1 MMTSLDRQ
9 PELASFSAREAT
21 DPAVGLL
28 DAWATVLDVVTFY
41 QERIANEGFL
51 RTATELKSV
60 YQLAAE
66 IGYVPRPGVATT
78 TYLAFEVESGK
89 GAPAAPIID
98 VGVKVQSVPGPNEK
112 PQTFETVEKL
122 VARPEWNRI
131 RPRLTDPARM
141 PQAGDTTIFLASA
154 STGLKHG
161 EPILVVWQA
170 GGASQA
176 DLRTVAST
184 SVDTD
189 LRLTVVTLDAPL
201 GTAAPVLPTSLPA
214 VGVYAL
220 RQKAALLGHNAPPWT
235 SMSQKFRDDY
245 TTAVGANWNQVT
257 GELFSGGFYYL
268 SGFDFLGGVLG
279 GGGFTDWPPAF
290 SLTTISTTNGAP
302 ASALYLDAVYPG
314 VLQNT
319 LAVLSYAAGSG
330 GSAHAR
336 VFHLNQIEQVSAQA
350 FTIAASVTRL
360 TLDPDP
366 AADFDLHVR
375 DTSVFMQ
382 SEQLAVA
389 WPDAD
394 AVSGKSV
401 AFEGRV
407 TGLTPGQALA
417 FSGPLQEVE
426 VGADFATWGWTNVGV
441 TLKTGEVLRVE
452 QDPIDYGWAQIWFLR
467 RFDGTSLE
475 AFMYTFVPGLSLLL
489 PHPASETSDQ
499 LAEVVFI
506 DKVDDSDPLSTRVTL
521 KKALENRYDRRRLTI
536 AANVVLA
543 THGETK
549 TEVLGSG
556 DASQPFQ
563 KFALRQSPL
572 TFVPSASGS
581 GASTT
586 LQVRVHGVSWQ
597 EAATLDGRGPRDR
610 VYLARVADDGKVTV
624 EFGDGTTGARVP
636 TGPENITAVYRIGI
650 GLGAR
655 VRRGQL
661 SLLQTRPLGVKTVTN
676 PVPATGGAEPEA
688 LAQAR
693 RNAPLTVLTFD
704 RVVSLTDYENYAA
717 AFAGVAKATA
727 AWLWDG
733 HRRLVHVTV
742 AAEGG
747 AAVDANTA
755 LMNLTGSIRSAGDQ
769 RQPFV
774 VQSYQAIT
782 FDLSARIYR
791 DLSYEWATV
800 EAAARAAVSN
810 AFAFDA
816 MDFAVPVTES
826 AVLATLQA
834 VPGVLGVRLVGLNL
848 TGGAVFPNPVLTA
861 LPARLVQSAVKPAQL
876 LILNPQGLYL
886 KEQI

>member
-1 MMTSLDRQ
+1 MPRPGLPAIPYRAGTHGSFLASMLLSLDRQ
-9 PELASFSAREAT
+9 PELALFSAREPT

-66 IGYVPRPGVATT
+66 IGYIPRPGVATT
-78 TYLAFEVESGK
+78 TYLAFEVESGR

-131 RPRLTDPARM
+131 RPRLTDPVRM
-141 PQAGDTTIFLASA
+141 PQKDDTTIFLAGA

-170 GGASQA
+170 SGASQA

-189 LRLTVVTLDAPL
+189 LRVTAVTLDAPL
-201 GTAAPVLPTSLPA
+201 GTGALVLLPASPPA

-257 GELFSGGFYYL
+257 GAVFSGGFYYL
-268 SGFDFLGGVLG
+268 SGLTFFGGNLGA
-279 GGGFTDWPPAF
+279 GGFTDWPPAF
-290 SLTTISTTNGAP
+290 SLKTIRTTNGAP
-302 ASALYLDAVYPG
+302 APTLHLDAVYPG

-319 LAVLSYAAGSG
+319 LAVLSYASG
-330 GSAHAR
+330 GGGPAHAR
-336 VFHLNQIEQVSAQA
+336 VFHLNQVEHVSAQA

-366 AADFDLHVR
+366 EADFDLHVR
-375 DTSVFMQ
+375 DTSVFVQ
-382 SEQLAVA
+382 SEPLAVS
-389 WPDAD
+389 WPDATS
-394 AVSGKSV
+394 VSGKAV

-407 TGLTPGQALA
+407 AGLMRGQALA
-417 FSGPLQEVE
+417 FSGPLQ
-426 VGADFATWGWTNVGV
+426 GSD
-441 TLKTGEVLRVE
+441 E
-452 QDPIDYGWAQIWFLR
+452 QA
-467 RFDGTSLE
+467 
-475 AFMYTFVPGLSLLL
+475 
-489 PHPASETSDQ
+489 
-499 LAEVVFI
+499 AEVAFI
-506 DKVDDSDPLSTRVTL
+506 DQVDESDPASTRVTL
-521 KKALENRYDRRRLTI
+521 MKALERKYDRRGLTI

-543 THGETK
+543 THGETR

-563 KFALRQSPL
+563 KFVLRQSPL
-572 TFVPSASGS
+572 TFVPSSSGS
-581 GASTT
+581 GGKTT
-586 LQVRVHGVSWQ
+586 LQVRVNEVSWR
-597 EAATLDGRGPRDR
+597 EAATLDGRDPRER

-636 TGPENITAVYRIGI
+636 SGSENITAVYRIGI

-655 VRRGQL
+655 VRAGQL

-676 PVPATGGAEPEA
+676 PVPATGGADPEA
-688 LAQAR
+688 LAHAQ

-717 AFAGVAKATA
+717 AFSGIAKAAA

-747 AAVDANTA
+747 AAVDPNTA
-755 LMNLTGSIRSAGDQ
+755 LVNLTASIRNAGDQ
-769 RQPFV
+769 RQPFM
-774 VQSYQAIT
+774 VQSYEAIT
-782 FDLSARIYR
+782 FDVTARIYR
-791 DLSYEWATV
+791 DPSHEWPTV

-826 AVLATLQA
+826 ALLATLQA

-848 TGGAVFPNPVLTA
+848 TGGVVFPNAVLNA

-876 LILNPQGLYL
+876 LIVNPLGLDL